1 MPQWT
6 PMVELG
12 ELIDDERVH
21 ENHFS
26 WGPIPPA

>member
-1 MPQWT
+1 MEQ
-6 PMVELG
+6 MVELG
-12 ELIDDERVH
+12 ELIHDERVH